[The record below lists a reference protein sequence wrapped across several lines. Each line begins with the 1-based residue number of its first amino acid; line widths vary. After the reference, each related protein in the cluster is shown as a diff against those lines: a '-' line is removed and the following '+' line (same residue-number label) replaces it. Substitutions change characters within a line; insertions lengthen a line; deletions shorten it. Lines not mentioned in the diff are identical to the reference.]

1 MALAR
6 LEDYRDVIGGAEL
19 EELKQLARSLEGVR
33 MAHVNSTSVGG
44 GVAEILHRMVPLLGE
59 LGIAARWDVIKGG
72 DDFFNVTKLFH
83 NALHGKAEVITDEMY
98 QVFLDYNRR
107 NAQEL
112 DFSGCDCVFIHDPQP
127 ICLVDKRAETRAC
140 WVWRCHIDISSPHRE
155 LWEFL
160 RGYVEKYDGAVISSP
175 GFSQQLAVPQFLI
188 PPSIDPLADKNREL
202 SDDFI
207 EGVFSKYR
215 IDRTRP
221 IVTQISR
228 FDRFKDPL
236 GLVDAFLAVRRKI
249 DCQLVLAG
257 GGATDDP
264 EGLLVLEEVK
274 QRAGADPD
282 IRILHLPPGADLEI
296 NALVRG
302 STVIVQ
308 NSLKEGFG
316 LTVSEAMWKTK
327 PVISRPVG
335 GITQQVLHDV
345 TGLLVHSTEGLSFAI
360 RSLLANP
367 DKAAQLGKNARQFV
381 RHNFLITRHLRRY
394 LLIMLALRN
403 PSQQV
408 IYL

>member
-6 LEDYRDVIGGAEL
+6 LEDYREVIGGAEL
-19 EELKQLARSLEGVR
+19 DELRQLARHLEGVR

-44 GVAEILHRMVPLLGE
+44 GVAEILHRMVPLLRE
-59 LGIAARWDVIKGG
+59 LGIRARWDVIKGG
-72 DDFFNVTKLFH
+72 DDFFNVTKMFH
-83 NALHGKAEVITDEMY
+83 NALHGKPEAITDEMY
-98 QVFLDYNRR
+98 RVFLDYGRR

-112 DFSGCDCVFIHDPQP
+112 DLSGDDCVFIHDPQP
-127 ICLVDKRAETRAC
+127 ICLIDERVEGHGC
-140 WVWRCHIDISSPHRE
+140 WVWRCHIDISAPHPG
-155 LWEFL
+155 LWQFL
-160 RGYVEKYDGAVISSP
+160 RHYVERYDGAIISSP
-175 GFSQQLAVPQFLI
+175 GFAQQLAVPQYLI
-188 PPSIDPLADKNREL
+188 PPSIDPLADKNRDLPDE
-202 SDDFI
+202 FVA
-207 EGVFSKYR
+207 GVLEKYA
-215 IDRTRP
+215 IDASRP

-236 GLVDAFLAVRRKI
+236 GLVEAFTAVRRKI

-282 IRILHLPPGADLEI
+282 IHILHLPPGADLEI

-302 STVIVQ
+302 STVVVQ

-316 LTVSEAMWKTK
+316 LTVSEAMWKSK
-327 PVISRPVG
+327 AVISRPVG
-335 GITQQVLHDV
+335 GITQQVIHDA
-345 TGLLVHSTEGLSFAI
+345 TGLLVHSTEGLAFAI

-367 DKAAQLGKNARQFV
+367 DKAAHLGRNARQFV

-394 LLIMLALRN
+394 LLVMLALRN
-403 PSQQV
+403 PGRQV
-408 IYL
+408 VNL

>member
-6 LEDYRDVIGGAEL
+6 LEHYRDVIGGAEL
-19 EELKQLARSLEGVR
+19 EELKRLASGLEGTR

-59 LGIAARWDVIKGG
+59 LGIAAKWEVIKGG

-83 NALHGKAEVITDEMY
+83 NALHGKAELITDDMY
-98 QVFLDYNRR
+98 RVFLDYNRR

-127 ICLVDKRAETRAC
+127 ICLVEKRGEGHAR
-140 WVWRCHIDISSPHRE
+140 WVWRCHIDISAPHPE
-155 LWEFL
+155 LWGFL
-160 RGYVEKYDGAVISSP
+160 RPYVERYDGAVISSP
-175 GFSQQLAVPQFLI
+175 GFSQQLAVPQYLI
-188 PPSIDPLADKNREL
+188 PPSIDPLADKNRDL
-202 SDDFI
+202 SADFI
-207 EGVFSKYR
+207 EGVFDRYR

-264 EGLLVLEEVK
+264 EGLAVLEEVK

-282 IRILHLPPGADLEI
+282 IHILHLPPGADLEI

-308 NSLKEGFG
+308 NSIKEGFG
-316 LTVSEAMWKTK
+316 LTVSEAMWKSK

-335 GITQQVLHDV
+335 GITQQVINDI
-345 TGLLVHSTEGLSFAI
+345 TGQLVHSTEGLAFAI

-367 DKAAQLGKNARQFV
+367 DKAAQLGKNARQYV

-394 LLIMLALRN
+394 LLVMLALRH
-403 PSQQV
+403 PGRSE

>member
-6 LEDYRDVIGGAEL
+6 LEDYREVIGGAEL
-19 EELKQLARSLEGVR
+19 DELKQLARHLGGVR

-44 GVAEILHRMVPLLGE
+44 GVAEILHRMVPLLRE
-59 LGIAARWDVIKGG
+59 LGISARWDVIKGG

-83 NALHGKAEVITDEMY
+83 NALHGKAEAITDDMY

-112 DFSGCDCVFIHDPQP
+112 DFGGQDCVFIHDPQP
-127 ICLVDKRAETRAC
+127 ICLIDKREPGRGC
-140 WVWRCHIDISSPHRE
+140 WVWRCHIDISAPHAG
-155 LWEFL
+155 LWQFL
-160 RGYVEKYDGAVISSP
+160 RRYVERYDGAIISSP
-175 GFSQQLAVPQFLI
+175 GFAQLLAVPQYLI

-202 SDDFI
+202 PDDFI
-207 EGVFSKYR
+207 AGVLEKYA
-215 IDRTRP
+215 IDSSRP

-236 GLVDAFLAVRRKI
+236 GLVEAYQNVRSKI

-274 QRAGADPD
+274 QKAGADPD
-282 IRILHLPPGADLEI
+282 IHILHLPPGADLEI

-316 LTVSEAMWKTK
+316 LTVSEAMWKSK
-327 PVISRPVG
+327 AVISRPVG
-335 GITQQVLHDV
+335 GITQQVIHDA
-345 TGLLVHSTEGLSFAI
+345 TGLLVHSTEGLAFAI

-367 DKAAQLGKNARQFV
+367 DKAAHLGKNARQFV

-394 LLIMLALRN
+394 LLVMLALRN
-403 PSQQV
+403 PGQQV
-408 IYL
+408 INL

>member
-1 MALAR
+1 M
-6 LEDYRDVIGGAEL
+6 YR
-19 EELKQLARSLEGVR
+19 
-33 MAHVNSTSVGG
+33 
-44 GVAEILHRMVPLLGE
+44 
-59 LGIAARWDVIKGG
+59 
-72 DDFFNVTKLFH
+72 
-83 NALHGKAEVITDEMY
+83 
-98 QVFLDYNRR
+98 VFLDYNRR

-127 ICLVDKRAETRAC
+127 ICLVEKRGEGHAR
-140 WVWRCHIDISSPHRE
+140 WVWRCHIDISAPHPE
-155 LWEFL
+155 LWGFL
-160 RGYVEKYDGAVISSP
+160 RPYVERYDGAVISSP
-175 GFSQQLAVPQFLI
+175 GFSQQLAVPQYLI
-188 PPSIDPLADKNREL
+188 PPSIDPLADKNRDL
-202 SDDFI
+202 SADFI
-207 EGVFSKYR
+207 EGVFDRYR

-264 EGLLVLEEVK
+264 EGLAVLEEVK

-282 IRILHLPPGADLEI
+282 IHILHLPPGADLEI

-308 NSLKEGFG
+308 NSIKEGFG
-316 LTVSEAMWKTK
+316 LTVSEAMWKSK

-335 GITQQVLHDV
+335 GITQQVINDI
-345 TGLLVHSTEGLSFAI
+345 TGQLVHSTEGLAFAI

-367 DKAAQLGKNARQFV
+367 DKAAQLGKNARQYV

-394 LLIMLALRN
+394 LLVMLALRH
-403 PSQQV
+403 PGRSE

>member
-1 MALAR
+1 MALAQ
-6 LEDYRDVIGGAEL
+6 LEDYCEVIGGAEL
-19 EELKQLARSLEGVR
+19 EEIKQLARRLQGAR

-59 LGIAARWDVIKGG
+59 LGIKARWDVIKGG

-83 NALHGKAEVITDEMY
+83 NALHGKAEEITEDMY
-98 QVFLDYNRR
+98 QIFLDYNRR

-112 DFSGCDCVFIHDPQP
+112 DFSDCDCVFIHDPQP
-127 ICLVDKRAETRAC
+127 VCLIEKREQGPGR
-140 WVWRCHIDISSPHRE
+140 WIWRCHIDISAPHQG

-160 RGYVEKYDGAVISSP
+160 RKYVEQYDGVIISSP
-175 GFSQQLAVPQFLI
+175 GFSQKLPIYQYLI

-202 SDDFI
+202 HDDFI
-207 EGVFSKYR
+207 NGVLEKYG
-215 IDRTRP
+215 IDRSRP

-236 GLVDAFLAVRRKI
+236 GLVEAFKKVRQKI
-249 DCQLVLAG
+249 DCQLILAG

-274 QRAGADPD
+274 QSAGNDPD
-282 IRILHLPPGADLEI
+282 IHVIHLPPGADLEI

-302 STVIVQ
+302 SSLIVQ
-308 NSLKEGFG
+308 NSVKEGFG
-316 LTVSEAMWKTK
+316 LTVSEAMWKAK

-335 GITQQVLHDV
+335 GITQQVIQDV
-345 TGLLVHSTEGLSFAI
+345 TGLLVHSTEGLAFAI

-367 DKAAQLGKNARQFV
+367 EKAAQLGKNARQFV

-394 LLIMLALRN
+394 MLVMLALRN
-403 PSQQV
+403 PGQQV
-408 IYL
+408 INL

>member
-6 LEDYRDVIGGAEL
+6 LEDYREVIGGAEL
-19 EELKQLARSLEGVR
+19 EEIKQLARHLQGAR

-44 GVAEILHRMVPLLGE
+44 GVAEILHRMVPLMDE
-59 LGIAARWDVIKGG
+59 LGIKARWDVIKGG

-83 NALHGKAEVITDEMY
+83 NALHGKAEEITDDMY
-98 QVFLDYNRR
+98 RIFLDYNRR

-112 DFSGCDCVFIHDPQP
+112 DFSDCDCVFIHDPQP
-127 ICLVDKRAETRAC
+127 ICLVDKREQGRGC
-140 WVWRCHIDISSPHRE
+140 WIWRCHIDISAPHRG

-160 RGYVEKYDGAVISSP
+160 RKYVERYDGAIISSP
-175 GFSQQLAVPQFLI
+175 GFAQRLPVPQYLI
-188 PPSIDPLADKNREL
+188 PPSIDPLADKNRDL
-202 SDDFI
+202 PDDFI
-207 EGVFSKYR
+207 KGVLDKHK

-221 IVTQISR
+221 VVTQISR

-236 GLVDAFLAVRRKI
+236 GLVEAFKKVRQKI
-249 DCQLVLAG
+249 DCQLILAG

-274 QRAGADPD
+274 QRAGSDPD
-282 IRILHLPPGADLEI
+282 IHVLHLPPGADLEI

-302 STVIVQ
+302 SSLIVQ
-308 NSLKEGFG
+308 NSVKEGFG
-316 LTVSEAMWKTK
+316 LTVSEAMWKAK

-335 GITQQVLHDV
+335 GITQQVVQDV
-345 TGLLVHSTEGLSFAI
+345 TGLLVHSTEGLAFAI

-367 DKAAQLGKNARQFV
+367 EKAAQLGKNARQFV

-394 LLIMLALRN
+394 LLVLLALRN
-403 PSQQV
+403 PGSQV
-408 IYL
+408 INL